1 MAILYKHFASFRTVF
16 YVFFTCFCLLSP
28 LKAQAEDAIFT
39 VSDVK
44 VDITAE
50 NSAIAREQAFA
61 KAQSDAFLKLAER
74 LIPEAEMA
82 AFTSPDTQT
91 ISTMIK
97 DFEVTQE
104 QLSSV
109 RYIGTY
115 TFNFNDRNVRKFFS
129 GRGVQFSDVSSR
141 PVLALPFYQRDTGT
155 VLWSQDNDW
164 MKAWGRAGDLGGLVP
179 VVVPIGDLMDV
190 SDINEDQALGYDDA
204 KLRTM
209 LGRYNAGEAA
219 VFFAVPD
226 HSLMLAADHEKAAGS
241 LVVEI
246 YRTDRN
252 GPEVVRN
259 ITVDPLEGETKYELY
274 SRATRLVHQALQQ
287 NWKEKTVISP
297 SEASGRLSVLV
308 RINGLEQWAATQT
321 ALENVH
327 VINEI
332 ALQSLSP
339 SEAKVDLMFQGTED
353 RLRLALAQADITLSE
368 PRFNPSSGYGGYGD
382 GGSLVYELYL
392 NNNNLNNFGGGRF

>member
-16 YVFFTCFCLLSP
+16 YVFFTCFCLLPP

-50 NSAIAREQAFA
+50 SAAVAREQAFA
-61 KAQSDAFLKLAER
+61 KAQTDAFLKLAER
-74 LIPEAEMA
+74 LMPEGEMA
-82 AFTSPDTQT
+82 SFTPPDPQT

-129 GRGVQFSDVSSR
+129 GSGVQFSDVSSR

-164 MKAWGRAGDLGGLVP
+164 MKAWNRAGDLGGLVP
-179 VVVPIGDLMDV
+179 IVVPIGDLMDV

-204 KLRTM
+204 KLRSM

-219 VFFAVPD
+219 VLYAVPD
-226 HSLMLAADHEKAAGS
+226 QSLALAAEHEKAAGS

-252 GPEVVRN
+252 GPEVVRTV
-259 ITVDPLEGETKYELY
+259 TVDPLEGETKYELY
-274 SRATRLVHQALQQ
+274 SRATKLVHQALQQ

-297 SEASGRLSVLV
+297 AESSGRLSVLV
-308 RINGLEQWAATQT
+308 HINGLEQWAATQS
-321 ALENVH
+321 ALERVH

-339 SEAKVDLMFQGTED
+339 SAAKVDLSFQGSED

-368 PRFNPSSGYGGYGD
+368 PRYVPSGSGGFGGFSD
-382 GGSLVYELYL
+382 SGSLVYELYL
-392 NNNNLNNFGGGRF
+392 NRVGGM